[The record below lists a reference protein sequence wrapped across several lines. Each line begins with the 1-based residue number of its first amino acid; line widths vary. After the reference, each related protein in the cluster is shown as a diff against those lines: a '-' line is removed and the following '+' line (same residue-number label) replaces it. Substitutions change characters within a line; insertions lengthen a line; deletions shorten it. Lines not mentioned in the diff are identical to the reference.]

1 MLKFLLVLA
10 IVVSTAFA
18 QHHVVVCWPHPS
30 CPLVDVV
37 QTFFPHVDCGK
48 FYKCNKGIKCEMNCP
63 AGLHWSVALVRC
75 EWPNI
80 ACCDPRIPCE
90 GIPSPPI
97 PTIPVP
103 PVTTA
108 APIPTIPVDP
118 NPTTVGPI
126 PTIPVDPI
134 DPTPVGP
141 TTVGPIP
148 TIPVPPVRIIY

>member
-10 IVVSTAFA
+10 IVVPTAFA
-18 QHHVVVCWPHPS
+18 QHHVVCWPHPS

-37 QTFFPHVDCGK
+37 QTFLPHVDCGM

-63 AGLHWSVALVRC
+63 PGLHWSVALVRF
-75 EWPNI
+75 
-80 ACCDPRIPCE
+80 
-90 GIPSPPI
+90 
-97 PTIPVP
+97 
-103 PVTTA
+103 TTA

-148 TIPVPPVRIIY
+148 TIPVPPVRILY